1 MIENFDS
8 SLLLEPQI
16 EHAKKLCE
24 SLISQSIA
32 ADLSGTGTGK
42 TFVACSILRHLKKRF
57 IVVCPK
63 LNIPK
68 WRMVSSQ
75 FGVTPEF
82 VVNYE
87 KLARGNLK
95 KYYRYKVKGQKNIP
109 CFLRGEFRIPKDWIV
124 VLDESH
130 RTKGVESLQ
139 AGMLFALKMQGY
151 SVLCLSAT
159 QAMTPMDMRAFGFA
173 CNLHKGMHFVGGRG
187 QNNGMNLFKQFCEG
201 AGAKYVGHWGA
212 MYFDSEDAESVS
224 KLQDVRNNLFNV
236 QKVASRMNRADFGD
250 IFPKNQIEA
259 TAYDMGE
266 NGKKIGYVYADMA
279 AEIARLE
286 DRCKDYA
293 LHVLAII
300 TRARRMAELLKVPS
314 LCELTE
320 DLYDEGKSVLIF
332 VNYADSIEALVT
344 RLSKKFGADKI
355 AQIHGGVTTR
365 QRLDDIAS
373 FQADQKRITVANLA
387 AGGESIDLHDITGKY
402 PRASLINPSY
412 RAIAV
417 LQSIGRHDRAYAK
430 SDCLTNL
437 VLADGTIETNVAHNF
452 NGKRGHLDILND
464 GDLVPNGPA
473 FRFVSG
479 MNI

>member
-1 MIENFDS
+1 MSFDTTG
-8 SLLLEPQI
+8 LLEPQKPHAEFLANALI
-16 EHAKKLCE
+16 EHG
-24 SLISQSIA
+24 IA

-42 TFVACSILRHLKKRF
+42 TFVGSAILRHLKRKF

-68 WRMVSSQ
+68 WKAVLNQ
-75 FGVTPEF
+75 FGLSAELI
-82 VVNYE
+82 VNYE
-87 KLARGNLK
+87 KLARGNLTK
-95 KYYRYKVKGQKNIP
+95 IYRYKTKGQKGIP
-109 CFLRGEFRIPKDWIV
+109 YFLRGEFRIPKDWIV

-139 AGMLFALKMQGY
+139 AGMLFALKSQGY

-159 QAMTPMDMRAFGFA
+159 QAMTPLDMRAFGFA
-173 CNLHKGMHFVGGRG
+173 TNLHKGMHFIGGRG
-187 QNNGMNLFKQFCEG
+187 QNNGMNLFKQFCES
-201 AGAKYVGHWGA
+201 AGAQYVGHWGA
-212 MYFDSEDAESVS
+212 MYFNSEDAESVS
-224 KLQDVRNNLFNV
+224 KLQAVRNNLFNV
-236 QKVASRMNRADFGD
+236 QKIASRMKREDFGD
-250 IFPKNQIEA
+250 IFPKNQLEA

-266 NGKKIGYVYADMA
+266 NGKKIGYIYNEME
-279 AEIARLE
+279 AELARLE
-286 DRCKDYA
+286 DRCENYA

-300 TRARRMAELLKVPS
+300 TKARRRAELLKVPS
-314 LCELTE
+314 LCELVE
-320 DLYDEGKSVLIF
+320 DLYDEDKSVLVF
-332 VNYADSIEALVT
+332 VNYADTIESLVS

-365 QRLDDIAS
+365 QRLDDIAA
-373 FQADQKRITVANLA
+373 FQNDQKRITVANLA
-387 AGGESIDLHDITGKY
+387 AGGESIDLHDVTGKH

-452 NGKRGHLDILND
+452 NSKRGHLDILND

-473 FRFVSG
+473 FRLVSG

>member
-1 MIENFDS
+1 MIFDTTG
-8 SLLLEPQI
+8 LLQPQI
-16 EHAKKLCE
+16 KHAEFLADALKTHG
-24 SLISQSIA
+24 IA

-42 TFVACSILRHLKKRF
+42 TFVGSAILRHLQRKF
-57 IVVCPK
+57 IIICPK

-68 WRMVSSQ
+68 WKTVLNQ
-75 FGVTPEF
+75 FGLSAELII
-82 VVNYE
+82 NYE
-87 KLARGNLK
+87 KLARGNITK
-95 KYYRYKVKGQKNIP
+95 VYRYKTKGQKKIP
-109 CFLRGEFRIPKDWIV
+109 YFLRGEFRIPKDWIV

-139 AGMLFALKMQGY
+139 AGMLFALKTQGY
-151 SVLCLSAT
+151 SILCLSAT

-173 CNLHKGMHFVGGRG
+173 TNLHKGMHFIGGRG
-187 QNNGMNLFKQFCEG
+187 QNNGMNLFKQFCEV
-201 AGAKYVGHWGA
+201 AGAQYVGHWGA
-212 MYFDSEDAESVS
+212 MYFDSENTESVS
-224 KLQDVRNNLFNV
+224 KLQLVRDNLFNI
-236 QKVASRMNRADFGD
+236 QKIASRMKREDFGA

-266 NGKKIGYVYADMA
+266 NGKKIGYIYADMA
-279 AEIARLE
+279 AELARLE
-286 DRCKDYA
+286 ERCENYA

-300 TRARRMAELLKVPS
+300 TKARRMAELLKVPS

-320 DLYDEGKSVLIF
+320 DLYDENKSVLIF
-332 VNYADSIEALVT
+332 VNYADSIEALVS

-355 AQIHGGVTTR
+355 AQIHGGVTIR
-365 QRLDDIAS
+365 QRLNDIEA
-373 FQADQKRITVANLA
+373 FQTDKKRITVANLA

>member
-1 MIENFDS
+1 MIFNTTG
-8 SLLLEPQI
+8 LLKPQI
-16 EHAKKLCE
+16 KHAEFLADA
-24 SLISQSIA
+24 LQTHGIA

-42 TFVACSILRHLKKRF
+42 TFVGSAILRHLKRRF
-57 IVVCPK
+57 IVICPK

-68 WRMVSSQ
+68 WKMVLNQ
-75 FGVTPEF
+75 FGLSAELII
-82 VVNYE
+82 NYE
-87 KLARGNLK
+87 KLARGNIK
-95 KYYRYKVKGQKNIP
+95 QIYRYKVKGQKNIP
-109 CFLRGEFRIPKDWIV
+109 YFLRGEFRIPKDWIV

-151 SVLCLSAT
+151 SILCLSAT

-173 CNLHKGMHFVGGRG
+173 TNLHKGMHFVGGRG
-187 QNNGMNLFKQFCEG
+187 QNNGMNLFKQFCES

-212 MYFDSEDAESVS
+212 MYFDSEDPESVT
-224 KLQDVRNNLFNV
+224 KLQSVRDNLFNV
-236 QKVASRMNRADFGD
+236 QKIASRMNRADFGD

-266 NGKKIGYVYADMA
+266 NGKKIGYVYDEME
-279 AEIARLE
+279 AELARLE
-286 DRCKDYA
+286 ERCENYA

-300 TRARRMAELLKVPS
+300 TKARRRAELLKVPS

-320 DLYDEGKSVLIF
+320 DLYDENKSVLLF
-332 VNYADSIEALVT
+332 VNYADTIASLVE

-373 FQADQKRITVANLA
+373 FQVDQKRITVANLA
-387 AGGESIDLHDITGKY
+387 AGGESIDLHDVTGKH

-437 VLADGTIETNVAHNF
+437 VLADGTIETNVGRNF

>member
-1 MIENFDS
+1 MIFDTTG
-8 SLLLEPQI
+8 LLKPQI
-16 EHAKKLCE
+16 KHAEFLADA
-24 SLISQSIA
+24 LQTHGIA

-42 TFVACSILRHLKKRF
+42 TFVGSAILRHLKRKF

-63 LNIPK
+63 LNLPK
-68 WRMVSSQ
+68 WKTVLNQ
-75 FGVTPEF
+75 FGLSAELII
-82 VVNYE
+82 NYE
-87 KLARGNLK
+87 KLARGNIRQI
-95 KYYRYKVKGQKNIP
+95 YRYKVKGQKDIP
-109 CFLRGEFRIPKDWIV
+109 YFLRGEFKIPKDWIV

-139 AGMLFALKMQGY
+139 AGMLFALKSQGY

-173 CNLHKGMHFVGGRG
+173 TNLHKGMHFIGGRG
-187 QNNGMNLFKQFCEG
+187 QNNGMNLFKQFCEK

-224 KLQDVRNNLFNV
+224 KLQEVRNNLFNV
-236 QKVASRMNRADFGD
+236 QKIASRMNREDFGD

-266 NGKKIGYVYADMA
+266 NGIKIGHVYNDMA

-365 QRLDDIAS
+365 QRLEDIEA
-373 FQADQKRITVANLA
+373 FQTYKKRITVANLA
-387 AGGESIDLHDITGKY
+387 AGGESIDLHDITGKH

-437 VLADGTIETNVAHNF
+437 VLADGTIETNVARNF

>member
-1 MIENFDS
+1 MSFDTTG
-8 SLLLEPQI
+8 LLQPQI
-16 EHAKKLCE
+16 KHAEFLADALKT
-24 SLISQSIA
+24 QGIA

-68 WRMVSSQ
+68 WKLVTSQ
-75 FGVTPEF
+75 FGITPEL
-82 VVNYE
+82 VINYE

-95 KYYRYKVKGQKNIP
+95 KYYRYKTKGQKNIP
-109 CFLRGEFRIPKDWIV
+109 YFLRGEFRIPKDWIV

-139 AGMLFALKMQGY
+139 AGMLFALKTQGY
-151 SVLCLSAT
+151 SVMCLSAT

-173 CNLHKGMHFVGGRG
+173 ANLHKGMHFIGGRG

-201 AGAKYVGHWGA
+201 AGAKYVGKWGA

-224 KLQDVRNNLFNV
+224 KLQAVRDNLFNV
-236 QKVASRMNRADFGD
+236 QKIASRMNREEFGD

-266 NGKKIGYVYADMA
+266 NGKKIGYVYDEME
-279 AEIARLE
+279 AELARLE
-286 DRCKDYA
+286 ERCENYA

-300 TRARRMAELLKVPS
+300 TKARRMAELLKVPS

-320 DLYDEGKSVLIF
+320 DLYDENKSVLIF
-332 VNYADSIEALVT
+332 VNYADTIEALVS

-365 QRLDDIAS
+365 QRLDDIAL
-373 FQADQKRITVANLA
+373 FQSDKKRITVANLA
-387 AGGESIDLHDITGKY
+387 AGGESIDLHDITGKH

-437 VLADGTIETNVAHNF
+437 VLADGTVECSVAHNF
-452 NGKRGHLDILND
+452 NDKKGFIDTLND
-464 GDLVPNGPA
+464 GDLVPNGL
-473 FRFVSG
+473 RFCGVGG
-479 MNI
+479 MNL